1 MGFWLFYLIMVLMM
15 LCSPKYSSLTC
26 SPEWVPQ
33 DFFFIRIVANLVGK
47 KYTIT
52 GVENTFARRHPT
64 TWNVLAS
71 ALASNLTQPRV
82 VCWLYL
88 AVTVMIMFGQWTV
101 PMQVYVATNIYN
113 PCHFNLKHM
122 NFDWVNVTLQSLC
135 RAGKFFQYSS
145 VCLFGLVSWF
155 MLSLIARG
163 GFQYFRTFT
172 DDLSRYGCLLDEA

>member
-52 GVENTFARRHPT
+52 GVENTFARKHPT

-122 NFDWVNVTLQSLC
+122 NFDWVKRNFTKLMQGRQILSI
-135 RAGKFFQYSS
+135 
-145 VCLFGLVSWF
+145 LFSMLIWFGILV
-155 MLSLIARG
+155 
-163 GFQYFRTFT
+163 YVE
-172 DDLSRYGCLLDEA
+172 LDC